1 MQSPPLPG
9 GTLPPLYRGGA
20 KRQDFCHIRPARRC
34 AQGNIMT
41 DPTAT
46 GERHATLH
54 RLIVVE
60 DDVHLRA
67 HALRVLTA
75 DPALAVVGEAGTLA
89 DGLALVDS
97 TPSLALLDLGLPDG
111 NGQMIIEA
119 LHARA
124 PACKVLV
131 FTVFEDRASVINAL
145 RAGADGYILKDASA
159 DQLLGHVHAT
169 LAGETPISARAASHL
184 LSLVRS
190 EPVAAAASADTPPAP
205 TLSPR
210 EQELLEYFARGLSR
224 KEAARVMSISPYTV
238 AEYVQGIYRKLQV
251 RSRGEAVFEAIQ
263 SGMIRLDNRA

>member
-1 MQSPPLPG
+1 M
-9 GTLPPLYRGGA
+9 
-20 KRQDFCHIRPARRC
+20 H
-34 AQGNIMT
+34 

-46 GERHATLH
+46 SGAEPPSLAAPH

-67 HALRVLTA
+67 HALSVLSA
-75 DPALAVVGEAGTLA
+75 DPAFDVVGQAGTLA
-89 DGLALVDS
+89 EGLTLVEAE
-97 TPSLALLDLGLPDG
+97 PSLALLDLGLPDG
-111 NGQMIIEA
+111 NGQAIIEA
-119 LHARA
+119 LHAYQ

-131 FTVFEDRASVINAL
+131 FTVFEDRASVVNAL

-159 DQLLGHVHAT
+159 DQLLAHVHAT

-190 EPVAAAASADTPPAP
+190 EPPPPVASADAPP

-210 EQELLEYFARGLSR
+210 EQELLEYLARGLSR
-224 KEAARVMSISPYTV
+224 KEAARVMNISPYTV

-263 SGMIRLDNRA
+263 SGMIRLDNQQ